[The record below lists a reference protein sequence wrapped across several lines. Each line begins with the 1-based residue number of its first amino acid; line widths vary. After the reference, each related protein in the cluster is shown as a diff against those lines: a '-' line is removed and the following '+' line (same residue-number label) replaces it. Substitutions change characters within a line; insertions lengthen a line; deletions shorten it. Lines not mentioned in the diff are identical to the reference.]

1 MENLHSNSKMAKLDT
16 RLFRGN
22 LENVDVNTP
31 LFRYLCAQSHS
42 PSLSPTDTLKQRR
55 RHHSPLSPLENLMQ
69 RSPFSPLENLMQRSP
84 HSPLQNLM
92 QRPPPPT
99 VYRTPIGAVEREEVL
114 VMDGVLVTGG
124 GGRSS
129 RSASSSDYLGKTPCK
144 TDLYRSWEDSRSY
157 ASKYQCAYGKEKQ
170 RPTRCP
176 VKNKPEAHICKSYTA
191 TSYPCPP
198 SPKSR
203 FIHPVMPSSV
213 TEAAGARTQA
223 ASSTTPKNAISI
235 PATTTICLDW
245 SPQDDGIE
253 VVLPHS
259 STGTP
264 PSREDIDSYIS
275 DVLCGPTKGR
285 RLRVFAE
292 IYAVQ

>member
-1 MENLHSNSKMAKLDT
+1 MENLHNSSKMAKLDT
-16 RLFRGN
+16 RLLRGN

-69 RSPFSPLENLMQRSP
+69 RSPLSPLENLMQR
-84 HSPLQNLM
+84 
-92 QRPPPPT
+92 PPPLT

-157 ASKYQCAYGKEKQ
+157 TSKYQYAHGKEKQ

-176 VKNKPEAHICKSYTA
+176 VKNKPEAHMCKSYTA

-203 FIHPVMPSSV
+203 FVHPVMPSAV

-223 ASSTTPKNAISI
+223 ASSTTPKNTISI
-235 PATTTICLDW
+235 PATPTVCLDW

-275 DVLCGPTKGR
+275 GVLCGPTKGR

>member
-16 RLFRGN
+16 RLLRGN

-55 RHHSPLSPLENLMQ
+55 RHHSLLSPLENLMQ
-69 RSPFSPLENLMQRSP
+69 RSPLSPLE
-84 HSPLQNLM
+84 NLM

-157 ASKYQCAYGKEKQ
+157 TSKYQYAHGKEKQ

-176 VKNKPEAHICKSYTA
+176 VKNKPEAHMCKSYTA

-203 FIHPVMPSSV
+203 FIHPVMPSAV
-213 TEAAGARTQA
+213 TQAAGATTQA
-223 ASSTTPKNAISI
+223 ASLTTPKNTISI
-235 PATTTICLDW
+235 PATPTICLDW

-253 VVLPHS
+253 IVLPHS

-275 DVLCGPTKGR
+275 GVLCGPTKGR

>member
-1 MENLHSNSKMAKLDT
+1 MENLHNSSKMAKLDT
-16 RLFRGN
+16 RLLRGN

-55 RHHSPLSPLENLMQ
+55 RHHSPLLPLENLMQ
-69 RSPFSPLENLMQRSP
+69 RSPLSPLENLMQR
-84 HSPLQNLM
+84 
-92 QRPPPPT
+92 PPPLT

-157 ASKYQCAYGKEKQ
+157 TSKYQYAHGKEKQ

-176 VKNKPEAHICKSYTA
+176 VKNKPEAHMCKSYTA

-203 FIHPVMPSSV
+203 FVHPVMPSAV
-213 TEAAGARTQA
+213 TEAAGATTQA
-223 ASSTTPKNAISI
+223 ASSTTPKNTISI
-235 PATTTICLDW
+235 PASPTVCLDW

-275 DVLCGPTKGR
+275 GVLCGPTKGR